1 MTSNTLHQLVAG
13 IASKKIRVVDLTNT
27 LHDETPVLQLPP
39 QWNLHWPF
47 SLEQI
52 SRYDEHGP
60 AWYWNNFRCSEHT
73 GTHFDAPIHW
83 VSGKDYEDNAT
94 DSIAVEKFIAPACV
108 LDVTDEVAADPDFLL
123 SIDHVKS
130 WETVHGRIEAGSWF
144 FLRTGWSKR
153 TSNDEYLNA
162 GEDGAHTPGPHEDV
176 VRFLAGERNV
186 IGFGTETVGT
196 DAGQAFT
203 FEPPFPCHN
212 FMHGANK
219 FGLASLTN
227 LDQLPPKG
235 AVILAAPL
243 KIVKGSGSPLRVL
256 ALIEEE

>member
-1 MTSNTLHQLVAG
+1 MTTSTLHQLVTS

-47 SLEQI
+47 SMETI
-52 SRYDEHGP
+52 SEYDDRGP
-60 AWYWNNFRCSEHT
+60 AWYWNNLKLSEHT

-83 VSGKDYEDNAT
+83 VSGKDYESNST
-94 DSIAVEKFIAPACV
+94 DTIPIEKFIAPACV
-108 LDVTDEVAADPDFLL
+108 MDVSDEASADPDFLL

-130 WETVHGRIEAGSWF
+130 WEKAHGTIDAGSWF
-144 FLRTGWSKR
+144 LLRTGWSKR
-153 TSNDEYLNA
+153 SSSDEYLNI
-162 GEDGAHTPGPHEDV
+162 GEDGAHTPGPQEEV
-176 VRFLAGERNV
+176 VKFLALERNV

-203 FEPPFPCHN
+203 WEPPFPCHT

-243 KIVKGSGSPLRVL
+243 KILKGSGSPLRAL
-256 ALIEEE
+256 ALIEE